1 MHSQQPNGSPER
13 ARRQAGYNLVEVLV
27 AMAVL
32 GVILLS
38 IVTLFFIGRR
48 NVHSGK
54 QLTAANAIA
63 TRVLEDLALMS
74 ATDVVD
80 NFRLAGST
88 LDENSVGDVDYPDS
102 ILRDTNGAISA
113 TTNDPSGYL
122 TRWKE
127 LIDSDTELNDG
138 RIVLIVT
145 PLEPRVA
152 GEPIRTAQVLRLR
165 GVIEWREGVRRRN
178 VTFDASKLQRP

>member
-1 MHSQQPNGSPER
+1 MHPQQLNGSLER

-74 ATDVVD
+74 ATDVID
-80 NFRLAGST
+80 NFKLAGST
-88 LDENSVGDVDYPDS
+88 MAANTVGNVSYPGSV
-102 ILRDTNGAISA
+102 LRDTRAAISA

-122 TRWKE
+122 ARWKT
-127 LIDSDTELNDG
+127 LVDSDTELNEG
-138 RIVLIVT
+138 RIVLVVT
-145 PLEPRVA
+145 PLEPRVTND
-152 GEPIRTAQVLRLR
+152 PIRTAQVLRLR

-178 VTFDASKLQRP
+178 VAFDASKLQRP